1 MRKRP
6 RQWRSGALVLVLFS
20 LFCAQPSCARATD
33 PSQVKTIF
41 VFGDSLSEGVAI
53 TPRQAWPMLLV
64 EKLRPIGPNFRVI
77 NASASGGTTEGGLRR
92 LPPHLEHPIDI
103 FILELGINDAFNG
116 IPLEQTSA
124 NLQSIIDQV
133 KARNPNASIVIVGI
147 QFPIAAPDSEYAT
160 AFAKMFG
167 ELAAKNQAA
176 LVPNL
181 LEDVVGDP
189 KLNLPDRIH
198 PNAAGHKILV
208 EKCMARTRTDLA
220 GGCVQ
225 ISDNDY
231 SRAIDP
237 ASFVMS
243 SE

>member
-1 MRKRP
+1 MVP
-6 RQWRSGALVLVLFS
+6 VLFS
-20 LFCAQPSCARATD
+20 LFCAQPGCARATG
-33 PSQVKTIF
+33 PSQMKTIF

-116 IPLEQTSA
+116 IPVEQTRA

-133 KARNPNASIVIVGI
+133 KARDPNASIVIVGI
-147 QFPIAAPDSEYAT
+147 QIPIAASDSEYAT
-160 AFAKMFG
+160 AFVQVFG
-167 ELAAKNQAA
+167 ELAAKNHAA

-181 LEDVVGDP
+181 LEGVTGDP
-189 KLNLPDRIH
+189 KLNLLDGIH

-208 EKCMARTRTDLA
+208 ENVWRVVEPIAREV
-220 GGCVQ
+220 G
-225 ISDNDY
+225 SK
-231 SRAIDP
+231 
-237 ASFVMS
+237 
-243 SE
+243 

>member
-1 MRKRP
+1 
-6 RQWRSGALVLVLFS
+6 
-20 LFCAQPSCARATD
+20 
-33 PSQVKTIF
+33 
-41 VFGDSLSEGVAI
+41 
-53 TPRQAWPMLLV
+53 MLLV
-64 EKLRPIGPNFRVI
+64 EKLRAIGPNFRVI

-147 QFPIAAPDSEYAT
+147 QFPIAAPDSEYAA
-160 AFAKMFG
+160 AFVKMFG
-167 ELAAKNQAA
+167 ELAAKNNAA

-181 LEDVVGDP
+181 LEGVVGEP

-208 EKCMARTRTDLA
+208 ENVWRVLEPIARQFS
-220 GGCVQ
+220 V
-225 ISDNDY
+225 IPS
-231 SRAIDP
+231 
-237 ASFVMS
+237 ASEGS
-243 SE
+243 HR